1 MYLKKN
7 VHCNQPL
14 LSVKLLK
21 RGANSVAPDH
31 EAASNLPL
39 IAFTNLHLISS
50 SMQKRA
56 DQLHN
61 NNNDFAFATQIWFS
75 CESRGGEQFGSPLD
89 FPGMRGTGGR
99 DPPGMS
105 LNDPKF

>member
-1 MYLKKN
+1 M
-7 VHCNQPL
+7 
-14 LSVKLLK
+14 
-21 RGANSVAPDH
+21 R
-31 EAASNLPL
+31 
-39 IAFTNLHLISS
+39 
-50 SMQKRA
+50 KRA

-61 NNNDFAFATQIWFS
+61 NNNDFAFATQIS

-99 DPPGMS
+99 DFPGMC

>member
-1 MYLKKN
+1 MIKLYSKINCGLG
-7 VHCNQPL
+7 PL

-61 NNNDFAFATQIWFS
+61 NNNDLAFATQI
-75 CESRGGEQFGSPLD
+75 
-89 FPGMRGTGGR
+89 
-99 DPPGMS
+99 
-105 LNDPKF
+105 